1 MLQHCRIYNTA
12 TDRMLESHP
21 QLRQQVAPT
30 APVACGAN
38 SPSRHSLRR
47 LIHSH
52 TLIFPLRSADLHL
65 YSYVCEQM
73 SMPTPSTFEPKA
85 PVAPAVSAEQRDKH
99 QLPRYIV
106 SIAVAIQSVA
116 VLFEDAKDVTHR
128 LAEGKQFASLGAVVL
143 DIASGQVAGTC
154 GGYPLRLPLRLPKAP
169 WVVEEDWAD
178 AVTQDWADDGS
189 GTALLGG
196 AVEQLRRGIGKV
208 FDEIAAHT
216 AEPLHVQYLA
226 PDAATYAALAALFK
240 RFDCDPLS
248 DIRTGRCNL
257 EAQDAPVVRFQA
269 ASAVPVG
276 PASPAPTPYRTLDE
290 FVVAGSAAPPA
301 NTASSTFQDARDIA
315 ATTLAQF
322 AYYLGLQA
330 PDPSAIAPYL
340 PLRRTPT
347 RPSV

>member
-1 MLQHCRIYNTA
+1 
-12 TDRMLESHP
+12 
-21 QLRQQVAPT
+21 
-30 APVACGAN
+30 
-38 SPSRHSLRR
+38 
-47 LIHSH
+47 
-52 TLIFPLRSADLHL
+52 
-65 YSYVCEQM
+65 
-73 SMPTPSTFEPKA
+73 MPTPSTFEPKA
-85 PVAPAVSAEQRDKH
+85 PVAPKTLPAVSAEQRDKH
-99 QLPRYIV
+99 QLPRFVV
-106 SIAVAIQSVA
+106 SIAVAIQPVA
-116 VLFEDAKDVTHR
+116 VLFEDVKDIAHR

-143 DIASGQVAGTC
+143 DIVSGQVAGTC

-169 WVVEEDWAD
+169 WLVEENWAD

-189 GTALLGG
+189 GSALLGG

-208 FDEIAAHT
+208 FDEIAART

-248 DIRTGRCNL
+248 DIRTGRYNL
-257 EAQDAPVVRFQA
+257 EAKDAPVVRFQA
-269 ASAVPVG
+269 TSAVPVG
-276 PASPAPTPYRTLDE
+276 AASPPTPYRTLDE

-315 ATTLAQF
+315 ATTLSQF

-347 RPSV
+347 RLLV